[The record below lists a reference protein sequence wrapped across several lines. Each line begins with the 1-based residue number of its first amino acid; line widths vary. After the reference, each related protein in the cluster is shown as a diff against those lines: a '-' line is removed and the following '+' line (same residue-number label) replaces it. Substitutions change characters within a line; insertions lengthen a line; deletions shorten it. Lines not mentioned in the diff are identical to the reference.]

1 MATFEEKR
9 KNVVENL
16 NENERLLNKS
26 KTAASERA
34 DKIKDE
40 RADKLHNAVY
50 DSSVRKYQKEKYL
63 NPPDTV
69 SGSLDKGLDTMGD
82 AVRSIG
88 KVFGSNK
95 MTSMDDEAQ
104 MAARKDVKG
113 YKKGG
118 RVKKMSTGG
127 DTGAG
132 AGRGKQGGPTAKE
145 MEYRYSADYMS
156 PDTENKIKEEQ
167 RFKKLSAESPSQKY
181 AKGGTASSRADGI
194 AMRGHTKGKYL

>member
-34 DKIKDE
+34 DKVKAE
-40 RADKLHNAVY
+40 RADKLRNAVY
-50 DSSVRKYQKEKYL
+50 DNSVREYRQQKYL
-63 NPPDTV
+63 NPPDTIN
-69 SGSLDKGLDTMGD
+69 GSLDKGLDTIGD
-82 AVRSIG
+82 VARSVG
-88 KVFGSNK
+88 KAFGHNK

-118 RVKKMSTGG
+118 
-127 DTGAG
+127 
-132 AGRGKQGGPTAKE
+132 
-145 MEYRYSADYMS
+145 
-156 PDTENKIKEEQ
+156 I
-167 RFKKLSAESPSQKY
+167 
-181 AKGGTASSRADGI
+181 TASSRADGI
-194 AMRGHTKGKYL
+194 AQRGKTRGKMC

>member
-1 MATFEEKR
+1 MATFDEKR

-34 DKIKDE
+34 DKVKEE

-69 SGSLDKGLDTMGD
+69 SGSLDKGLDTIGD
-82 AVRSIG
+82 TVRSVG
-88 KVFGSNK
+88 KAFGYNK

-118 RVKKMSTGG
+118 MATGG
-127 DTGAG
+127 DTTDFGAG

-145 MEYRYSADYMS
+145 MEYRNSESYMS
-156 PDTENKIKEEQ
+156 PNTQNKLKEEK
-167 RFKKLSAESPSQKY
+167 RFNKMSAESASQKY
-181 AKGGTASSRADGI
+181 ANGGMTASSRADGI
-194 AMRGHTKGKYL
+194 AQRGKTRGKVC